1 MKLTLAYQVY
11 NKEKWIKS
19 LLESWLDNLSGNNEY
34 EVIIVFDDC
43 KDNSPK
49 IVEKV
54 LQGRKLDYQFLY
66 ADDEF
71 EIYCNDMAFKQATG
85 DFIIFIQDDNWMY
98 DKNWDDTLV
107 QIISKV
113 EKVGA
118 VGLLAGLEMKR
129 SKGIKYQRIEVN
141 RPHKGENFQV
151 KEDFDLAVWS
161 VDSINRPFG
170 IFTNLLREIGGLDFA
185 FRPTCGDDLDLSL
198 KLLKKGYI
206 NIYIPF
212 DVKNLVASN
221 STMNPDFI
229 RNTYNQAFTLN
240 LTRHGD
246 FLRQRLGMNLIKLFS
261 MENQSGILRLGKA
274 QYPGVNR
281 LRMRLARAV
290 LPIDY
295 ICTWKKI
302 RGTPGKILR
311 VGNKFYSG
319 IIHKLT
325 KE

>member
-11 NKEKWIKS
+11 NKEKWIQS

-34 EVIIVFDDC
+34 EIIIVFDDC

-49 IVEKV
+49 IAEKV
-54 LQGRKLDYQFLY
+54 LKERKLDYQFLY

-71 EIYCNDMAFKQATG
+71 EIYCNDMAFKNATG

-113 EKVGA
+113 EKIGA
-118 VGLLAGLEMKR
+118 VGLLAGLEMKH
-129 SKGIKYQRIEVN
+129 SKEISYRRIEVD

-229 RNTYNQAFTLN
+229 SNTYIQAFRLN
-240 LTRHGD
+240 QKRYGN
-246 FLRQRLGMNLIKLFS
+246 FLCRRLGSNLKKIFLL
-261 MENQSGILRLGKA
+261 EEQSGGLQTGKRLNPESYQVQMKF
-274 QYPGVNR
+274 
-281 LRMRLARAV
+281 ARIMLHLDFYSA
-290 LPIDY
+290 
-295 ICTWKKI
+295 WKKI
-302 RGTPGKILR
+302 QSVPKNIFKICKNICLDLS
-311 VGNKFYSG
+311 KK
-319 IIHKLT
+319 IHK
-325 KE
+325 